1 MRLNLTIVNLI
12 WGITLL
18 LFAVI
23 GEKTANLSL
32 FLRHL
37 DLQKA
42 RNSAAES
49 ASLAV
54 FSLQI
59 TAKTA
64 AAPRSPDGRRRSLW
78 LSVDQP
84 VKLAGV
90 LAGDLVHDFGRE
102 AGELLLDVFRGFRP
116 HGVGVRVVGAPHQ
129 GLDADVVDELR
140 ADRVELERRLALATP
155 VFARLHL
162 DQVAEAVLILEIHA
176 IERIGQPTDAALA
189 ERDLEPRMTLQDAG
203 ADEGGN
209 DVDEPHLEGRDAG
222 EHRGAANLAGNPLA
236 GPGRGRREGVEVQR
250 QLHLLD
256 GVPQRLPDRM
266 PHRVHVPG
274 AGEFQPLDAHLG
286 DPMDLLHGVVN
297 VAIRKTGETD
307 LAVRIVTAEILEEI
321 IVDAQH
327 LVRGFAVVEA
337 RGGAED
343 TVDDFGVDAV
353 AVHVFDPQMRV
364 AAAAGGAR

>member
-64 AAPRSPDGRRRSLW
+64 AAPRSPDGRRRSLR

-84 VKLAGV
+84 VEFARV
-90 LAGDLVHDFGRE
+90 LAGDFVHDFGRE

-116 HGVGVRVVGAPHQ
+116 HSVGVRVVGAPHQ
-129 GLDADVVDELR
+129 GLDADVVDELG
-140 ADRVELERRLALATP
+140 ADRVELERRLALAAP
-155 VFARLHL
+155 IFARLHL
-162 DQVAEAVLILEIHA
+162 DQIAEAVLILEIHA
-176 IERIGQPTDAALA
+176 VERIGQPADAALA

-203 ADEGGN
+203 ADEGGD

-222 EHRGAANLAGNPLA
+222 EHRRAANLAGDAFARPR
-236 GPGRGRREGVEVQR
+236 RGRRESVEVQR
-250 QLHLLD
+250 QLHVLD
-256 GVPQRLPDRM
+256 GVPQRIPDRM
-266 PHRVHVPG
+266 PHRLHVPG
-274 AGEFQPLDAHLG
+274 AGQLQPFDAHLG
-286 DPMDLLHGVVN
+286 DAADLRHRVVD
-297 VAIRKTGETD
+297 VAIRKTGETN
-307 LAVRIVTAEILEEI
+307 LAVGIVAAEILEEI

-327 LVRGFAVVEA
+327 LVRSLPVVEA
-337 RGGAED
+337 RGG
-343 TVDDFGVDAV
+343 
-353 AVHVFDPQMRV
+353 PP
-364 AAAAGGAR
+364 